1 MGICQPGPAPDPA
14 GSQPLEENHQESTAG
29 SLITA
34 QGWDGPASTAP
45 GVTGRGKGR
54 QRIPRNDAARHSP
67 KSRTGRGWR
76 NLPWSTPGTCWSI
89 HSIPCR
95 PYEFPGRARTEEFRA
110 CDKHPFNPALFHG
123 LKTVGKTRGAP
134 LPEPWKAFQPGT
146 QTGSRGCISPHAQRC
161 SPGMGGGH
169 FWGFPCA
176 RGAAGM
182 AGLGINS
189 A

>member
-95 PYEFPGRARTEEFRA
+95 PCEFPGRARTEEFRA
-110 CDKHPFNPALFHG
+110 CDKHPFNPRAVPRIKNCRENAGSSPAGAMESIPAGNTNRQQGMHLPPCPAL
-123 LKTVGKTRGAP
+123 
-134 LPEPWKAFQPGT
+134 LP
-146 QTGSRGCISPHAQRC
+146 RD
-161 SPGMGGGH
+161 
-169 FWGFPCA
+169 A
-176 RGAAGM
+176 RGALLGLSLCQRGSGNGRAGH
-182 AGLGINS
+182 
-189 A
+189 

>member
-67 KSRTGRGWR
+67 KSHTGREGVEKPPLEHPWDLLEHPQHS
-76 NLPWSTPGTCWSI
+76 LPALRIPRKSPDRG
-89 HSIPCR
+89 IPC
-95 PYEFPGRARTEEFRA
+95 
-110 CDKHPFNPALFHG
+110 L
-123 LKTVGKTRGAP
+123 
-134 LPEPWKAFQPGT
+134 
-146 QTGSRGCISPHAQRC
+146 
-161 SPGMGGGH
+161 
-169 FWGFPCA
+169 
-176 RGAAGM
+176 
-182 AGLGINS
+182 
-189 A
+189 

>member
-1 MGICQPGPAPDPA
+1 MPVTNT
-14 GSQPLEENHQESTAG
+14 PLT
-29 SLITA
+29 
-34 QGWDGPASTAP
+34 
-45 GVTGRGKGR
+45 
-54 QRIPRNDAARHSP
+54 
-67 KSRTGRGWR
+67 
-76 NLPWSTPGTCWSI
+76 
-89 HSIPCR
+89 
-95 PYEFPGRARTEEFRA
+95 
-110 CDKHPFNPALFHG
+110 PALFHG